1 MKTRFIMVR
10 HGFSVAN
17 DKKCFA
23 GNSDFDLTELG
34 LRQAE
39 KCAEALKNEK
49 IDAVYASDLKR
60 AYRTAVPIAAALG
73 LEINKSRGLREI
85 FAGKWEGMLFDD
97 LFVKYAESYTVW
109 RQDIGKA
116 RCDGGESVV
125 QLSAR
130 VLSTL
135 EGIAAVNDGKV
146 ICIATH
152 ATPIRAVCTAAAGL
166 DASEMAKISWVSN
179 ASISIIDY
187 EDGRF
192 MPVSINNSDHL
203 GDLITVFPAN
213 V

>member
-23 GNSDFDLTELG
+23 GNSDFELTELG
-34 LRQAE
+34 RRQAE

-49 IDAVYASDLKR
+49 IDAIYASDLQR
-60 AYRTAVPIAAALG
+60 AYQTAVPIAEALG
-73 LEINKSRGLREI
+73 LEINRSRGLREI
-85 FAGKWEGMLFDD
+85 FAGKWEGMMFDD
-97 LFVKYAESYTVW
+97 LCVKYAESYTVW

-125 QLSAR
+125 ELSAR

-166 DASEMAKISWVSN
+166 DVSEMAKISWVSN
-179 ASISIIDY
+179 ASISVIDY

-192 MPVSINNSDHL
+192 IPVSINNSDHL

>member
-60 AYRTAVPIAAALG
+60 AYRTAVPIADALG
-73 LEINKSRGLREI
+73 LEINASRGLREI
-85 FAGKWEGMLFDD
+85 FAGEWEGMLFDE
-97 LFVKYAESYTVW
+97 LCVRYADSYSVW
-109 RQDIGKA
+109 RQDIGRA
-116 RCDGGESVV
+116 VCDGGESVAE
-125 QLSAR
+125 LSVR
-130 VLSTL
+130 VISTL
-135 EGIAAVNDGKV
+135 EQIAAENGGKTV
-146 ICIATH
+146 CIATH

-166 DASEMAKISWVSN
+166 DVCEMASISWVSN
-179 ASISIIDY
+179 ASISVIDY

-203 GDLITVFPAN
+203 GELVTVFPAN